1 MFLPKL
7 FLQSSGGCVEEEAD
21 GEPEGG
27 NVSGKFSSGHKRTDS
42 EFTETVAASTSSS
55 TKGMKWTLG
64 PIPKHEAIYNG
75 HRLSPCHQQNQFS
88 PIVSL
93 SISTKPSGPAP
104 GAVGQPSRSAE
115 HNSVLFL
122 WALSFRFVWHY
133 LFHWSF
139 PCLFWLGEG
148 PGSCFL
154 LFLFAFCLFVCFW
167 EM

>member
-1 MFLPKL
+1 MGCFY
-7 FLQSSGGCVEEEAD
+7 QSSSFRAQGAVWRKRQTESQR
-21 GEPEGG
+21 EGMCQG
-27 NVSGKFSSGHKRTDS
+27 TRHKRTDS

-139 PCLFWLGEG
+139 PCLF
-148 PGSCFL
+148 
-154 LFLFAFCLFVCFW
+154 
-167 EM
+167 